1 MREVLI
7 IGSGFAGS
15 FAARLLTELGI
26 DVLVVDKGRRPGGRT
41 STRRFGIGGLDH
53 GGIRID
59 ARPAWFAQRAASMVA
74 SGLLTTTGSLIGG
87 ADRIPTMWL
96 EDVDLIQRTEVE
108 RLEEREDGWTA
119 RTRDGRCL
127 DARSIIST
135 APFPQLLGM
144 LGSVT
149 VPGQHPTY
157 MPTWTVMVEG
167 TSSPRHSMA
176 SRASRRCAA
185 GSSSAIRGS
194 SCISPSRR
202 ANDDLRR
209 PPRRWQASVPL
220 RLKQEWVEGAAWLEE
235 SVARAHRW
243 RYGRARSGATCDRI
257 GPRLFLAGDAH
268 GPVPGTVGASLA
280 SAACAVDRILTD
292 VLMRPGLAFLES
304 GWQPVTELAEVGE

>member
-167 TSSPRHSMA
+167 TSSPPPFDGIEGFEEVRGGIFIGDPRIVAHLSFEE
-176 SRASRRCAA
+176 SERRLEET
-185 GSSSAIRGS
+185 
-194 SCISPSRR
+194 PSEV
-202 ANDDLRR
+202 A
-209 PPRRWQASVPL
+209 ASVLL

>member
-41 STRRFGIGGLDH
+41 STRRFANGGLDH

-119 RTRDGRCL
+119 WTRDGRCL

-167 TSSPRHSMA
+167 TSSPPPFDGIEGFEEVRGGIFVGDPRIVLHLSFEE
-176 SRASRRCAA
+176 SERRLEET
-185 GSSSAIRGS
+185 
-194 SCISPSRR
+194 PSEV
-202 ANDDLRR
+202 A
-209 PPRRWQASVPL
+209 ASVLL